1 MTIAPDTPTFAAAV
15 YKPDTID
22 RKALSRF
29 VEQLLS
35 RNTRVAGIL
44 QEAILDSGGEVIGL
58 NAVDISDNSRL
69 PISRTT
75 KNDDECGLDVSAL
88 VETAGIIRKA
98 ISDRV
103 DLVVVE
109 KFGEQEQGGKGLNDE
124 ILQTIVAGIPLLIAV
139 PEAALPIWQER
150 TGELGSVLPF
160 DEEAFR
166 QWWQTITGGQG
177 T

>member
-1 MTIAPDTPTFAAAV
+1 MTIAPDFPAFAAAV
-15 YKPDTID
+15 YKPGTID

-44 QEAILDSGGEVIGL
+44 QETILDSSGEVIGL
-58 NAVDISDNSRL
+58 NAVDISNNSRL
-69 PISRTT
+69 PISRPT

-124 ILQTIVAGIPLLIAV
+124 ILQTIAADIPLLIAV

-150 TGELGSVLPF
+150 SGELGSVLPF

-166 QWWQTITGGQG
+166 QWWHGITGGQ
-177 T
+177 

>member
-15 YKPDTID
+15 YQPGITD

-29 VEQLLS
+29 VAQLLS

-44 QEAILDSGGEVIGL
+44 QETILDSGGEVIGL
-58 NAVDISDNSRL
+58 HAVDISTSSRL
-69 PISRTT
+69 PISRPTR
-75 KNDDECGLDVSAL
+75 NDDECGLDVSAL
-88 VETAGIIRKA
+88 VETAGILRQA
-98 ISDRV
+98 ISDCV

-124 ILQTIVAGIPLLIAV
+124 ILQTLAADIPLLIAV

-150 TGELGSVLPF
+150 TGELGSVLAF
-160 DEEAFR
+160 DEEAFL
-166 QWWQTITGGQG
+166 QWWHGITGEQ
-177 T
+177 

>member
-1 MTIAPDTPTFAAAV
+1 MTIDQTIPPFAATV
-15 YKPDTID
+15 YNVDTID
-22 RKALSRF
+22 RQALSRF
-29 VEQLLS
+29 VERLLS

-44 QEAILDSGGEVIGL
+44 QEPILDADGEMIGL
-58 NAVDISDNSRL
+58 NVVDISDNSRTS
-69 PISRTT
+69 ISRPTQS
-75 KNDDECGLDVSAL
+75 DDECSLDVAAL

-98 ISDRV
+98 IGDRV

-124 ILQTIVAGIPLLIAV
+124 ILQTIAAGIPLLIAV

-160 DEEAFR
+160 DEEALL
-166 QWWQTITGGQG
+166 QWWQTITG
-177 T
+177 

>member
-15 YKPDTID
+15 YQPGITD

-29 VEQLLS
+29 VERLLS

-44 QEAILDSGGEVIGL
+44 QETILDSSGGVIGL
-58 NAVDISDNSRL
+58 NAVDISNNSRL
-69 PISRTT
+69 PISRPT

-124 ILQTIVAGIPLLIAV
+124 ILQTIAADIPLLIAV

-150 TGELGSVLPF
+150 SGELGSVLAF
-160 DEEAFR
+160 DEAAFR
-166 QWWQTITGGQG
+166 QWWHGITGGQ
-177 T
+177 

>member
-1 MTIAPDTPTFAAAV
+1 MTIASDIPTFAAAV
-15 YKPDTID
+15 YKPGTID

-29 VEQLLS
+29 VERLLS

-44 QEAILDSGGEVIGL
+44 QETILDSSGQVIVL
-58 NAVDISDNSRL
+58 NAVDISNDSRL
-69 PISRTT
+69 PISRPAR
-75 KNDDECGLDVSAL
+75 NDDQCGLDVSAL

-98 ISDRV
+98 IGDRA

-124 ILQTIVAGIPLLIAV
+124 ILQTIATGIPLLIAV

-166 QWWQTITGGQG
+166 QWWHGITGGQ
-177 T
+177 

>member
-1 MTIAPDTPTFAAAV
+1 MTIAPDIPTFAAAV
-15 YKPDTID
+15 YTPDTKD

-29 VEQLLS
+29 VERLLS
-35 RNTRVAGIL
+35 GNTRVAGIL
-44 QEAILDSGGEVIGL
+44 QETVLDSGGEVIGL
-58 NAVDISDNSRL
+58 NAVDISSGNRL
-69 PISRTT
+69 PISRPT

-103 DLVVVE
+103 ELVVVE

-124 ILQTIVAGIPLLIAV
+124 ILQTIAADIPLLIAV

-160 DEEAFR
+160 DEDALR
-166 QWWQTITGGQG
+166 QWWQEISGDQ
-177 T
+177 